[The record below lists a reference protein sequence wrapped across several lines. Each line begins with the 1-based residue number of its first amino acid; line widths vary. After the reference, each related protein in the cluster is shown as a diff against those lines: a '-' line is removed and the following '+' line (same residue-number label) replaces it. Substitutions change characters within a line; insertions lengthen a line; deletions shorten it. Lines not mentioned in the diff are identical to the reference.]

1 MQAEIQLKFN
11 EIDYSLEILK
21 KHIDWD
27 NSIKKINKLSLLT
40 EEQNF
45 WNDTS
50 KAQIIMKEKKQLE
63 RLVDIIT
70 NIENQKND
78 LVEILDLGEQEND
91 MSLIS
96 DTIEEIDI

>member
-1 MQAEIQLKFN
+1 M
-11 EIDYSLEILK
+11 
-21 KHIDWD
+21 D
-27 NSIKKINKLSLLT
+27 NSITKINKLSLLT

-70 NIENQKND
+70 NIENQKTQKLD
-78 LVEILDLGEQEND
+78 ISELVPGSYYLRVNSNKIVFVKK
-91 MSLIS
+91 LIKY
-96 DTIEEIDI
+96 